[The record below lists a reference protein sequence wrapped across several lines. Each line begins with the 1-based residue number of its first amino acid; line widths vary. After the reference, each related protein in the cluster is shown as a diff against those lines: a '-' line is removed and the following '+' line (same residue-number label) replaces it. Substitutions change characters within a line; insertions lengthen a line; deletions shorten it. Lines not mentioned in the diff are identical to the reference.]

1 MTKKEYLKPAMK
13 NLEYG
18 MEELLLV
25 NSVKTT
31 GLDDPIV
38 KDNTS
43 GDSWGDALSRGSNI
57 WDD

>member
-1 MTKKEYLKPAMK
+1 MTKKEYLQPTMK
-13 NLEYG
+13 NIDD

-25 NSVKTT
+25 NSVNTT

-43 GDSWGDALSRGSNI
+43 GDSWGDAQSRGSNI